1 MEEVKLK
8 ETKEEKKEATK
19 GGVREKC
26 IPLKKSS
33 KESRK

>member
-1 MEEVKLK
+1 MDEVK
-8 ETKEEKKEATK
+8 ETKEDKREPK

-26 IPLKKSS
+26 IPLMKSS

>member
-8 ETKEEKKEATK
+8 ETKEEKKEPK

-33 KESRK
+33 KDSRK

>member
-1 MEEVKLK
+1 MEELKLR
-8 ETKEEKKEATK
+8 ETKEGK

-26 IPLKKSS
+26 IPLIKSS